1 MAQRA
6 SRRWVAA
13 LTATAAMLCSCS
25 SDTPDLL
32 TPVTPEK
39 SHDRITNAGGSI
51 FLEEISTHKWPDGGR
66 EAASYFDWIP
76 QDARSPDRA
85 TSQQAGETAHTLA
98 VFLAD
103 HRQALEAVGNG
114 LLGLRKAPVGKA
126 NPQLVAAYGA
136 ALTPY
141 LPAIAGSDGSPGFPP
156 FQHSTPEDFARARN
170 IFAVIATNTEAG
182 REFVERAS
190 EDAERIAATAAHDA
204 CEPESAKHN
213 VDSAVLRTAGILAGL
228 ADSMSNEGSGPE
240 RHQILDDISYTMAAA
255 CVSADPMPPTSQIAD
270 YMESGR
276 LLTPDEVL
284 QQRDE
289 GLEDYYQSLRDYLA
303 TRDIEIE
310 PYLEWYEKARG

>member
-1 MAQRA
+1 MGGGAHGHSRDAVLLRLAHAGPTDPGNSGEIPRPHHQRGRQHLPRRDKYPQMARWRQRGRVVLRLGPA
-6 SRRWVAA
+6 RRAIVRPGDLSAGWRDCAY
-13 LTATAAMLCSCS
+13 SCGL
-25 SDTPDLL
+25 P
-32 TPVTPEK
+32 
-39 SHDRITNAGGSI
+39 
-51 FLEEISTHKWPDGGR
+51 
-66 EAASYFDWIP
+66 
-76 QDARSPDRA
+76 
-85 TSQQAGETAHTLA
+85 
-98 VFLAD
+98 AD

-136 ALTPY
+136 ALAPY

-190 EDAERIAATAAHDA
+190 EDAERIAATADHDA

-228 ADSMSNEGSGPE
+228 ADSMSNEGSSPE

-255 CVSADPMPPTSQIAD
+255 CVSADPTPPTSQIAG

-303 TRDIEIE
+303 IRDIEIE
-310 PYLEWYEKARG
+310 PYLAWYEKARG